1 MYSLDGVD
9 QRRRKEETFLYESQ
23 VSDAI
28 LICYYNLLKQG
39 IIFVGVIGPLQEV
52 TVLQHF
58 SKIIMTY

>member
-1 MYSLDGVD
+1 
-9 QRRRKEETFLYESQ
+9 LYESQ